1 MKNFV
6 IILMILIGSCNFA
19 YATQNKA
26 LKIKLANTIYEL
38 KYSNCTEQ
46 SAICMNEY
54 YKKGEIGF
62 DWTELVTVHYFK
74 NEKDPI
80 GYAEDLAKVS
90 PYSSVIANEE
100 TQRAFLHL
108 VIPAKTENGAY
119 IEQNLFR
126 IEKSPYRKGTTSLQY
141 AKKYSVNNDKERKYF
156 KENVNK
162 VQEDYFKYMNLVN
175 IPDIYLKPIQ

>member
-62 DWTELVTVHYFK
+62 LIPKNNLLQQVKVTLPNLK
-74 NEKDPI
+74 NLQNQ
-80 GYAEDLAKVS
+80 ALALL
-90 PYSSVIANEE
+90 
-100 TQRAFLHL
+100 R
-108 VIPAKTENGAY
+108 
-119 IEQNLFR
+119 
-126 IEKSPYRKGTTSLQY
+126 
-141 AKKYSVNNDKERKYF
+141 
-156 KENVNK
+156 
-162 VQEDYFKYMNLVN
+162 
-175 IPDIYLKPIQ
+175 